1 MEVFAGRLKDLR
13 ESSGMSQKQLA
24 KELGVAYSAIC
35 YWETSQRVPSFENVI
50 KIAKFFNVSL
60 NYLAGFED

>member
-1 MEVFAGRLKDLR
+1 MKVFAERLR
-13 ESSGMSQKQLA
+13 ELREAMGLAQDKLA
-24 KELGVAYSAIC
+24 KLLQVSPCAIS